1 MLSELENTHLTLVG
15 PGTPMGE
22 LQRRYWHPIA
32 AVEELKDAW
41 TKRVRLLGEDLV
53 LFRDR
58 SGVLGLIAEFCPHRR
73 ASMAYGIPQEVGIRC
88 PHHGWQFDASGTCI
102 NHPNEPDGSTFK
114 DKTATTGY
122 PVQALGGMIFA
133 YMGPLPAPL
142 LPRWPGFVVDGAIRQ
157 IGQAIIP
164 CNWLQIMENSLDPV
178 HTEWLHG
185 KLQEFVEEKS
195 GFAGTHYQISRKHL
209 KIAFQEFKYGI
220 YKRRLLE
227 GASEDS
233 DDWRVGHPVL
243 FPNILAVGSGGGKV
257 WKFHAYQMR
266 VPIDDVTSMHYWYI
280 AYEPPAG
287 MDVPQRLLDRVPLYD
302 FPYRDENG
310 EFKLNI
316 VDAQDVMA
324 WVTQGPIALRHLEK
338 LGTTDSGVIQYRK
351 MLQREMAKV
360 ARGEDPIGVIRD
372 PAENDA
378 LEFPLEKNKAHF
390 TDGFESQIR
399 RTQVQ
404 YSPFIPDLIRVFDE
418 YNEAKAQAAEPV
430 LA

>member
-1 MLSELENTHLTLVG
+1 
-15 PGTPMGE
+15 
-22 LQRRYWHPIA
+22 
-32 AVEELKDAW
+32 
-41 TKRVRLLGEDLV
+41 
-53 LFRDR
+53 
-58 SGVLGLIAEFCPHRR
+58 
-73 ASMAYGIPQEVGIRC
+73 
-88 PHHGWQFDASGTCI
+88 
-102 NHPNEPDGSTFK
+102 
-114 DKTATTGY
+114 
-122 PVQALGGMIFA
+122 
-133 YMGPLPAPL
+133 
-142 LPRWPGFVVDGAIRQ
+142 
-157 IGQAIIP
+157 
-164 CNWLQIMENSLDPV
+164 MENSLDPV